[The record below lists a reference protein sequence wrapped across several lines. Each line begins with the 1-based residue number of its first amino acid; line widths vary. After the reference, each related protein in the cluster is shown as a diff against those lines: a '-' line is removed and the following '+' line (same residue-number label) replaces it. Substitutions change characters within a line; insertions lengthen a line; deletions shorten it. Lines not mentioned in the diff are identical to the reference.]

1 MPRLLLIALVLGGA
15 LIFITKVIF
24 EFWGGISGTR
34 SAVFRDIS
42 LLRGLISSYAL
53 EPWNHNEID
62 LISRRA
68 EVNSKKELTSDTK
81 YGVYYSIYEE
91 PVLAFAM
98 RTYQHSEKKLIVFRY
113 NNDAYTMIK
122 QRDKVTVRKGKTEIG
137 VITLDKGI
145 QLAIKEDNVFIDSR
159 STAGLLPVELN
170 GDYSMSVIAHQ
181 EGDLD
186 QYRVLKKVDPHKEDE
201 GELLLMAV
209 AYALIDEHI

>member
-1 MPRLLLIALVLGGA
+1 MALVLGGA
-15 LIFITKVIF
+15 FFFIAKVIF

-34 SAVFRDIS
+34 SAIFRDIS
-42 LLRGLISSYAL
+42 VLRDLIAGYDL
-53 EPWNHNEID
+53 EPWDHNEID

-68 EVNSKKELTSDTK
+68 QVNSKKELTSDTK

-91 PVLAFAM
+91 PVLAFAV

-113 NNDAYTMIK
+113 NDDEYTMIK
-122 QRDKVTVRKGKTEIG
+122 QRNKVIVRNGKSEIG
-137 VITLDKGI
+137 KITLDKGI
-145 QLAIKEDNVFIDSR
+145 QLAIESNNVFIDSR

-170 GDYSMSVIAHQ
+170 GDYSMSVIAHE

-186 QYRVLKKVDPHKEDE
+186 QFRVLKKVDPHKEEE
-201 GELLLMAV
+201 GELLLMTV